1 MSMIIGSHVEVS
13 GTEMLLGAV
22 KKAIDYGA
30 TTFMFYTGAPQNS
43 IRKDIS
49 LFNMEEAHE
58 LMAKHNINPDNV
70 IVHAPYI
77 INVANSSNS
86 ETREIGIRF
95 LRNEIDRTF
104 KLGMKTLVLH
114 PGAHVGMGIEKG
126 IETLINS
133 LNEVLDVDET
143 DVKIAIETMAGKG
156 SEIGFTFEQVKSIL
170 DGINKKDRVG
180 VCLDTCHINDAGY
193 DIVNHYDEVIGEFDR
208 IIGLD
213 KLIVIHLNDS
223 KNPLGAKKDR
233 HENIGYGFI
242 GYETIVKF
250 AHDERFKDIP
260 KILETPYYLEKPLYK
275 EEIEMIKKKEFV
287 RIKEQEPAFK

>member
-1 MSMIIGSHVEVS
+1 
-13 GTEMLLGAV
+13 
-22 KKAIDYGA
+22 
-30 TTFMFYTGAPQNS
+30 
-43 IRKDIS
+43 
-49 LFNMEEAHE
+49 
-58 LMAKHNINPDNV
+58 
-70 IVHAPYI
+70 
-77 INVANSSNS
+77 
-86 ETREIGIRF
+86 
-95 LRNEIDRTF
+95 
-104 KLGMKTLVLH
+104 MKTLVLH

-143 DVKIAIETMAGKG
+143 DVKIAIETMSGKG

-242 GYETIVKF
+242 GYETIVKL
-250 AHDERFKDIP
+250 HMMKDLKIF
-260 KILETPYYLEKPLYK
+260 KILETPYYLETSYK
-275 EEIEMIKKKEFV
+275 EEIEMIKK
-287 RIKEQEPAFK
+287 RICKLRSKNRHLNNILNKKATS